1 LRYNKKI
8 FRQVDITLPLLA
20 FLLVCTGLVMI
31 SSATQTS
38 PEAWQTPHVQR
49 QVVSAIIGFLLMIVV
64 TFFDYR
70 LFRDFYLFFYGGA
83 LFLLAINLMRG
94 AGGVAAQRSISIGP
108 LAFQP
113 SELTKLGLIILL
125 SYIFSQDKEEI
136 SVSSLGKSILGTV
149 VPFLLILQ
157 NDLGTSL
164 VLGFILLVMLYIAGF
179 PGFYLL
185 TTSGGIIV
193 GLFGWILAHLHW
205 GVWLP
210 LKEYQL
216 MRIIVFWNP
225 GMDPFGYGY
234 HLIQSKIAIGSGNI
248 LGKGLFEGTQ
258 SRLNFI
264 PEQHT
269 DFIFSVLGEETGFI
283 GASILLTI
291 YLLLLLK
298 GLHVSF
304 KAKDRFGSLL
314 AAGITSMF
322 GFHVF
327 VNIGM
332 TMGVFPVTGLPLPFV
347 SYGGSALTTNLLA
360 IGILINIYM
369 RRQKIYF

>member
-1 LRYNKKI
+1 VRYNKKI

-20 FLLVCTGLVMI
+20 FLLVCTGLIMI
-31 SSATQTS
+31 SSATQVS

-49 QVVSAIIGFLLMIVV
+49 QVVSAIIGFLLMLVV

-70 LFRDFYLFFYGGA
+70 LFRDYYLFIYGGA
-83 LFLLAINLMRG
+83 LALLVVNLFRG
-94 AGGVAAQRSISIGP
+94 GAGVAAQRSISIGP

-113 SELTKLGLIILL
+113 SELTKLGVIIFLGYIL
-125 SYIFSQDKEEI
+125 SREKEEI
-136 SVSSLGKSILGTV
+136 SMTSLGKAILGTF

-179 PGFYLL
+179 PGLYLL
-185 TTSGGIIV
+185 LFSGGTVVAVFTWIV
-193 GLFGWILAHLHW
+193 AHIHW

-248 LGKGLFEGTQ
+248 LGKGLFQGTQ

-269 DFIFSVLGEETGFI
+269 DFIFSVLGEEMGFI
-283 GASILLTI
+283 GALVLLVL
-291 YLLLLLK
+291 YLLLILK
-298 GLHVSF
+298 GLHISF
-304 KAKDRFGSLL
+304 KAKDRFGSLI
-314 AAGITSMF
+314 AAGITGMF
-322 GFHVF
+322 GFHIF

-360 IGILINIYM
+360 IGILMNIYM

>member
-1 LRYNKKI
+1 MRYNKKM
-8 FRQVDITLPLLA
+8 FRQVDITLPFLA
-20 FLLVCTGLVMI
+20 LLLVCIGLIMI

-38 PEAWQTPHVQR
+38 PEGWQTPHVQR
-49 QVVSAIIGFLLMIVV
+49 QMVSAIIGFLLMLVV

-70 LFRDFYLFFYGGA
+70 RFGDYYLFLYGGA
-83 LFLLAINLMRG
+83 LALLVLNLFRG

-113 SELTKLGLIILL
+113 SELTKLGVIILL
-125 SYIFSQDKEEI
+125 SYILSQEREEI
-136 SVSSLGKSILGTV
+136 SVTALSKCLLGTA

-164 VLGFILLVMLYIAGF
+164 VFGFILLVMLYIAGF

-185 TTSGGIIV
+185 SATGGLV
-193 GLFGWILAHLHW
+193 LGVFGWILAHLHW

-248 LGKGLFEGTQ
+248 MGKGLFGGTQ

-283 GASILLTI
+283 GAAILLTI

-298 GLHVSF
+298 GLHISF

-314 AAGITSMF
+314 AAGITGMF
-322 GFHVF
+322 GFHIF

-360 IGILINIYM
+360 IGVLLNIHM